1 MRNKEVERVEARADF
16 NRILR
21 ANLERAV
28 EAAKEM
34 PEIDKA
40 YIAGQIAGMLA
51 SRNMAAQKDETQQKN
66 AG

>member
-1 MRNKEVERVEARADF
+1 MEARADF
-16 NRILR
+16 NKAIE

-28 EAAKEM
+28 EVVKGL
-34 PEIDKA
+34 PELEKVFMV
-40 YIAGQIAGMLA
+40 GQISGMLA